1 MNSGASFLLI
11 SGCDPKAYDDLE
23 TYFSKD
29 GYTKEDISELERYHA
44 LCLIKNED
52 CGYSSFIAQLPS

>member
-1 MNSGASFLLI
+1 MSSGASFLLI

-29 GYTKEDISELERYHA
+29 GYTKEDLAELDRYTA
-44 LCLIKNED
+44 LCLIKNEQF
-52 CGYSSFIAQLPS
+52 GYSSFIAQLPS